1 MIDGSFDG
9 DRTVA
14 AVRDSRYVCDT
25 TEHGGVRVCITSYA
39 AIGARYNYLPG
50 TFRETPVK

>member
-14 AVRDSRYVCDT
+14 AVRDSRYVCNT
-25 TEHGGVRVCITSYA
+25 TKHGGVRVN
-39 AIGARYNYLPG
+39 RVLLL
-50 TFRETPVK
+50 TPPSERVIFIYRVLFAKHL